1 MTTYDYIIVGAGS
14 AGAVLAHRLTQD
26 PSTRVLLLEAG
37 PRHHDW
43 RIQMPTAMS
52 LAIKSPRF
60 NRHYMTEPEPHL
72 NNRRIEQDRGKVLGG
87 SSSINGMLYIRGHAR
102 DYDRWAQSGCAGWS
116 YADVLPYFKRAE
128 NHDKGGDDYH
138 GWQGPLAVRSSDSD
152 NPLYDAFIGAGVEA
166 GYPYTSDCNGRQ
178 QEGFGP
184 NNRTASPDGKRASTA
199 RMYLDPVMGRAN
211 LTIHS
216 EAMATRILM
225 KDRRA
230 IGIAYDHEGRQ
241 REVLASR
248 EVILSGGAINSPQLL
263 MLSGIG
269 PVDHLREHGIEVV
282 RDLPGVG
289 ANLQDHPDAAV
300 VQACKQPVSLH
311 DTLSNWGK
319 LKVGLRWFLF
329 RDGPGAS
336 NHFEAGGFVRSRAGM
351 EHPDLQLTFIPVGL
365 GGDNG
370 MDVTSIGQHAFSTY
384 VDLLRPTS
392 RGALT
397 LKSADPYEHPRILV
411 NFLGTPEDM
420 QAMVSGVRLI
430 REVHGQAA
438 LEPFSGEELL
448 PGRAIE
454 SDADIEGW
462 LRDNTGTGY
471 HPVSTCRMGPDSD
484 PTAVVGPDLRVHGM
498 EGLRVVDASIMPDL
512 MSGNT
517 NAPTIMIGEK
527 AADLIAGKA
536 PLARSEADVWINPQW
551 ETAQR

>member
-60 NRHYMTEPEPHL
+60 NWHYMTEPEPHL

-152 NPLYDAFIGAGVEA
+152 NPIYDAFIGAGVEA

>member
-60 NRHYMTEPEPHL
+60 NWHYMTEPEPHL

>member
-1 MTTYDYIIVGAGS
+1 
-14 AGAVLAHRLTQD
+14 
-26 PSTRVLLLEAG
+26 
-37 PRHHDW
+37 
-43 RIQMPTAMS
+43 
-52 LAIKSPRF
+52 
-60 NRHYMTEPEPHL
+60 
-72 NNRRIEQDRGKVLGG
+72 
-87 SSSINGMLYIRGHAR
+87 
-102 DYDRWAQSGCAGWS
+102 
-116 YADVLPYFKRAE
+116 
-128 NHDKGGDDYH
+128 
-138 GWQGPLAVRSSDSD
+138 
-152 NPLYDAFIGAGVEA
+152 
-166 GYPYTSDCNGRQ
+166 
-178 QEGFGP
+178 
-184 NNRTASPDGKRASTA
+184 
-199 RMYLDPVMGRAN
+199 
-211 LTIHS
+211 
-216 EAMATRILM
+216 
-225 KDRRA
+225 
-230 IGIAYDHEGRQ
+230 
-241 REVLASR
+241 
-248 EVILSGGAINSPQLL
+248 
-263 MLSGIG
+263 
-269 PVDHLREHGIEVV
+269 
-282 RDLPGVG
+282 
-289 ANLQDHPDAAV
+289 
-300 VQACKQPVSLH
+300 
-311 DTLSNWGK
+311 K

>member
-60 NRHYMTEPEPHL
+60 NWHYMTEPEPHL

-269 PVDHLREHGIEVV
+269 PAEHLQSLGIDVIA
-282 RDLPGVG
+282 DLPGVG
-289 ANLQDHPDAAV
+289 QNLNDHPDFV
-300 VQACKQPVSLH
+300 
-311 DTLSNWGK
+311 
-319 LKVGLRWFLF
+319 LK
-329 RDGPGAS
+329 
-336 NHFEAGGFVRSRAGM
+336 
-351 EHPDLQLTFIPVGL
+351 
-365 GGDNG
+365 
-370 MDVTSIGQHAFSTY
+370 Y
-384 VDLLRPTS
+384 
-392 RGALT
+392 
-397 LKSADPYEHPRILV
+397 K
-411 NFLGTPEDM
+411 
-420 QAMVSGVRLI
+420 
-430 REVHGQAA
+430 
-438 LEPFSGEELL
+438 
-448 PGRAIE
+448 
-454 SDADIEGW
+454 
-462 LRDNTGTGY
+462 
-471 HPVSTCRMGPDSD
+471 
-484 PTAVVGPDLRVHGM
+484 
-498 EGLRVVDASIMPDL
+498 
-512 MSGNT
+512 
-517 NAPTIMIGEK
+517 
-527 AADLIAGKA
+527 
-536 PLARSEADVWINPQW
+536 
-551 ETAQR
+551 